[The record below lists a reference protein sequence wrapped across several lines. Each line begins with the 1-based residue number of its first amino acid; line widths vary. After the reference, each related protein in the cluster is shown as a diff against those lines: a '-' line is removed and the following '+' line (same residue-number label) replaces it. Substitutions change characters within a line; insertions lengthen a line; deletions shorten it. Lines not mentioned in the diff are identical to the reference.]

1 MQRVD
6 GLRKVDGTDV
16 FGSDETPRRSARRSG
31 SCARPTIA
39 PVSELGDLDAFV
51 AASPGVV
58 AVMTASDIPG
68 RNVFGVIPATADQP
82 VFAEPDRG
90 GAVPG

>member
-6 GLRKVDGTDV
+6 GQRKVDGTDV
-16 FGSDETPRRSARRSG
+16 FGADE
-31 SCARPTIA
+31 RPTERSSIRIVRSPFHRA
-39 PVSELGDLDAFV
+39 RFELGDLDAFV

-68 RNVFGVIPATADQP
+68 RNRFGVIPATADQP
-82 VFAEPDRG
+82 VFAEPDERG
-90 GAVPG
+90 ALPR